1 MKMPRQRPHRSE
13 QSVQTDPRLI
23 AAVVRRWGPLAYDL
37 AADATNRQAPL
48 YVNELVDSLSLH
60 WLKLGPGNR
69 WLNPPFGN
77 IAPWAKK
84 CSEEAAPDRRV
95 FLHVPAS
102 TGANWFRDY
111 VWGKAYICFLS
122 GRVTY
127 VGHTTC
133 YPKDTIVAVYGDMTT
148 VCRIPARRVGAEVWE
163 WLARAA

>member
-23 AAVVRRWGPLAYDL
+23 AAVVRRWGPLVIDL
-37 AADATNRQAPL
+37 AADAGNAQAL
-48 YVNELVDSLSLH
+48 SWIGEEIDSLSLP
-60 WLKLGPGNR
+60 WLAVKPGNR

-84 CSEEAAPDRRV
+84 CSEEAAPDRRI

-127 VGHTTC
+127 VGHNTC
-133 YPKDTIVAVYGDMTT
+133 YPKDTVVAVYGDLTT
-148 VCRIPARRVGAEVWE
+148 INRVTEQRVGAEVWE
-163 WLARAA
+163 WLERAA